1 MVFFEKP
8 KGFFTVYTKIHE
20 GDFILL
26 IIFFILG
33 LLSLFSGFL
42 FRDFFVGF
50 GSDSFS
56 LMLVKDV
63 SYNFLF
69 NYEFSFFLVKL
80 IPLFF
85 SLFGLFL
92 GYMHVEYFWYY
103 NVEDKEFRNDY
114 SFLSNKW
121 FLDFNYNN
129 IFVLSVF
136 NFSYFVTFKQLD
148 KNLFELFGV
157 RGVYYFFFKLAYLY
171 TVIFNNYL
179 YVYIFIYIFFL
190 VIFLAYFFIFEFFI
204 INVILLLMYFVTY
217 NCYLTKLI
225 SVYKYSCG

>member
-8 KGFFTVYTKIHE
+8 KGYFKVYTQVHE

-26 IIFFILG
+26 MIFLFLG

-56 LMLVKDV
+56 LMLLKDV

-69 NYEFSFFLVKL
+69 DYEFSFFLVKL
-80 IPLFF
+80 VPLFF

-92 GYMHVEYFWYY
+92 GYMHVDYLWYY
-103 NVEDKEFRNDY
+103 NVEDKNFRSDY

-121 FLDFNYNN
+121 FLDFTYNN
-129 IFVLSVF
+129 SFVLSIF
-136 NFSYFVTFKQLD
+136 NFSYFITFKKLD

-157 RGVYYFFFKLAYLY
+157 RGIYYFFFKLAYLY
-171 TVIFNNYL
+171 NSIYSNYL
-179 YVYIFIYIFFL
+179 YVYIFIYILFL
-190 VIFLAYFFIFEFFI
+190 IVFLIYFFIFDLFI
-204 INVILLLMYFVTY
+204 INFILLLMYFIVTNLFY
-217 NCYLTKLI
+217 CKNRR
-225 SVYKYSCG
+225 CG